1 MKATKKR
8 HFFPALLLACLLLAV
23 SCACAMGEKCE
34 HSYDWNA
41 LQHNGEEHWLLCQ
54 DCGRE
59 VLREQHNISCSTGT
73 CRECGAKGTGIIIH
87 NFDWS
92 NPQSNETEHWT
103 LCQDCDEEKREKH
116 RISCKTR
123 VCEMCSKAGK
133 GEISHAYDWDNWQGD
148 STQHWVLCK
157 DCGEEREREEHRISC
172 VTGQCRV
179 CGKKGN
185 GKISHKYDLANIQFN
200 ETEHW
205 LICEDCGEEE
215 EHEKHWISCKTGLCT
230 ACRQAGEGEIT
241 HNYDWSAWKSNETQH
256 WLVCQDC
263 GEESERLEHNIS
275 CTTGLCRACGQAGE
289 GEITH
294 NYDWSAWESS
304 RTEHWHV
311 CQDCGEEE
319 REKHWISCK
328 TGLCR
333 ACDRAG
339 EGEITHNYDWSAWE
353 SNETQHWLVCQDCGE
368 IGNKE
373 DHWISCKTGR
383 CINCDQEGTGYTYHD
398 YGDWSHSETQH
409 WRVCLNC
416 GEAEEPWNHQISCQD
431 GKCIDCGYAGQGT
444 LSHEYAWDDWKYTET
459 ECWHICEACGEEADR
474 YPHIIS
480 CKTGQCLMCGHKGT
494 GYIQHNLGDYQHSET
509 EHWQICTDCGAKDGP
524 WKHWISCKTGLCV
537 DCGQAGEGIPSHK
550 RAPSDWQHNDEDC
563 WTVCA
568 DCGEEI
574 DRMEHQLSCKT
585 GKCIRCGYKGTG
597 EIAHRETNKWEYND
611 TECWEICPDC
621 GQEFFRGGHQISCV
635 TGVCEKCHQKK
646 SGEISHLSASWMSD
660 GTKHWQICR
669 DCGKTLFT
677 DTHKIDCQTG
687 LCVVCGIKGTGEAAH
702 TISKWLTSET
712 EHWGVCLNCGQEVY
726 RTPHNLSCQTG
737 ACIYCNRKGQGETW
751 HAVRIDDWQYTDAEH
766 WNFCPDC
773 KQKVYQEPHEW
784 ADGVCAVCGC
794 PAPERIPGD
803 ANSDGKVT
811 TADVLQL
818 LKYVSGWG
826 VEVNAA
832 NSDVTGD
839 GKITTADVLLLL
851 KYVSGWGVTLK

>member
-1 MKATKKR
+1 MKATKRR

-103 LCQDCDEEKREKH
+103 LCQDCGEEARESH
-116 RISCKTR
+116 QISCRTR
-123 VCEMCSKAGK
+123 LCVMCSQAGE
-133 GEISHAYDWDNWQGD
+133 GEIFHAYDWDNWQGD

-179 CGKKGN
+179 CDKEGN

-263 GEESERLEHNIS
+263 GE
-275 CTTGLCRACGQAGE
+275 
-289 GEITH
+289 
-294 NYDWSAWESS
+294 
-304 RTEHWHV
+304 
-311 CQDCGEEE
+311 
-319 REKHWISCK
+319 
-328 TGLCR
+328 
-333 ACDRAG
+333 
-339 EGEITHNYDWSAWE
+339 
-353 SNETQHWLVCQDCGE
+353 

-383 CINCDQEGTGYTYHD
+383 CINCDQKGTGYTSHD

-409 WRVCLNC
+409 WRACLNC

-431 GKCIDCGYAGQGT
+431 GKCVDCGYAGQGT

-537 DCGQAGEGIPSHK
+537 DCGQAGEGLPSHK

-585 GKCIRCGYKGTG
+585 GKCIRCGHEGTG

-621 GQEFFRGGHQISCV
+621 GQDFFRGEHQISCV

-646 SGEISHLSASWMSD
+646 SGEISHLSVFWMSD

-669 DCGKTLFT
+669 DCGKTLFE

-702 TISKWLTSET
+702 TISEWLTSET

-737 ACIYCNRKGQGETW
+737 ACIYCNRKGQGEAW
-751 HAVRIDDWQYTDAEH
+751 HDVRIDDWQYTDAEH

-794 PAPERIPGD
+794 PAPERVPGD

-851 KYVSGWGVTLK
+851 KYVSGWGVTLQ